1 MPTLGRVQWTG
12 DDAPWEAICALHA
25 DSELVAFR
33 ESDGTVSVE
42 TRTGG
47 GWPLRSE
54 TGSSDASL
62 ASTSTRSDRR
72 VKGRTGSCRS
82 LA

>member
-12 DDAPWEAICALHA
+12 DDTAWEAICALHA

-33 ESDGTVSVE
+33 ESNAQSQSRR
-42 TRTGG
+42 RTDG

-54 TGSSDASL
+54 TGSSGASM
-62 ASTSTRSDRR
+62 ASTSTLSDRPL
-72 VKGRTGSCRS
+72 KGHRRTWLS
-82 LA
+82 